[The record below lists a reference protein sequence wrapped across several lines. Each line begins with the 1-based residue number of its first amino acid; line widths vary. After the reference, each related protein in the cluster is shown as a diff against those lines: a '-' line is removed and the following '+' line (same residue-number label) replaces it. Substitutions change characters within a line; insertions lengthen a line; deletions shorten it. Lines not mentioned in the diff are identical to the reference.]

1 MNLYYILIVDDER
14 EVLDSVYQDLSVL
27 SGKFDLELAE
37 NAAEAAEV
45 IQEMKN
51 QGKTLSL
58 ILCDHVMPGM
68 KGVDFL
74 VSLQKQDDTRP
85 AKKIL
90 ITGQAG
96 LQATI
101 LAVNEA
107 GLDYYVAKP
116 WKADELLKVV
126 VKQLT
131 DFVLQHEENPANYVS
146 VLDQAR
152 IFEAIH
158 AGGNGP

>member
-1 MNLYYILIVDDER
+1 MNPYYILIVDDER
-14 EVLDSVYQDLSVL
+14 EVLDSVHQDLSSL

-37 NAAEAAEV
+37 NATEAAEV
-45 IQEMKN
+45 IQQAKD
-51 QGKTLSL
+51 QGRTLIL
-58 ILCDHVMPGM
+58 ILCDHVMPGI

-74 VSLQKQDDTRP
+74 VNLQKQADTKA
-85 AKKIL
+85 AKKML

-101 LAVNEA
+101 QAVNEA

-116 WKADELLKVV
+116 WNPDALRAAVI
-126 VKQLT
+126 KQLT
-131 DFVLQHEENPANYVS
+131 DFILQYDENPVDYVA
-146 VLDQAR
+146 VLDKAR

-158 AGGNGP
+158 EGGSAP

>member
-1 MNLYYILIVDDER
+1 MNTYYILIVDDER
-14 EVLDSVYQDLSVL
+14 EVLDSVYQDLSAL

-37 NAAEAAEV
+37 NAAEADEV
-45 IQEMKN
+45 IREAKI

-68 KGVDFL
+68 KGADFL
-74 VSLQKQDDTRP
+74 VSLQKKADTRN

-116 WKADELLKVV
+116 WKAAELLHVV
-126 VKQLT
+126 IKQLT
-131 DFVLQHEENPANYVS
+131 DFVLQYDANPLNYVS

-158 AGGNGP
+158 AGGEGP

>member
-1 MNLYYILIVDDER
+1 MNPYYILIVDDER
-14 EVLDSVYQDLSVL
+14 EVLDSVYQDLSAL
-27 SGKFDLELAE
+27 SARFDLELAE

-45 IQEMKN
+45 IQEAKI

-74 VSLQKQDDTRP
+74 VSLQKQEDTKS

-116 WKADELLKVV
+116 WKPDELLAVV
-126 VKQLT
+126 IKQLT
-131 DFVLQHEENPANYVS
+131 DFVLQYDENPVNYVS
-146 VLDQAR
+146 VLDQTR
-152 IFEAIH
+152 IFQAIH
-158 AGGNGP
+158 DRGNGP